1 MSFII
6 LPSRRRGLSRPF
18 FGINKSGRYA
28 EGLSVLLSAAG
39 AFRINQALPTDARG
53 MGVRNATTWTPN
65 SLSNGNMR
73 YGPAIYYPDGG
84 YSTWNQGRVNTSRM
98 SVLWI
103 GALAVAPDGAKVQS
117 IAGQYD
123 ASSAP
128 TYNTYD
134 WLIYESVANNLSLL
148 VSNGVNANAGVSSTA
163 LITVDTPLVMAG
175 AFEPTQ
181 LRAYH
186 KVGNARSFATAVP
199 TFSALSSAHP
209 LRMGRL
215 SLGYT
220 TGVRHNLLAVWSGR
234 ALSAGDL
241 IDVAENPGQLFDD
254 GGIRVFYSLPS
265 GNITI
270 SLTGQSSTFS
280 YGTLVPAL
288 SRALSGLSA
297 SFSRGTLIPA
307 LAKTLTGQSATFSG
321 GTLTPVTGI
330 TVNLTGQS
338 FTGSVGS
345 LKAALAVNLL
355 GQSVTASGGTITPS
369 VGGNVSVNLSGI
381 SGTFSY
387 GTLTAGQ
394 GLPPETMEFSWSGK
408 KAKFSFK
415 TRYMNF
421 DLD

>member
-1 MSFII
+1 MSLEVLNSPPPYRVQIAKNRPITRNLQVLALMIGGYPHI
-6 LPSRRRGLSRPF
+6 LTPRLCAPMFRSGAALIGGARGANTGQGVYLGAVGDQFSYSGLSPLNEVTDTITW
-18 FGINKSGRYA
+18 FGWAYSGTVSSASKIVGRFGSPSHTVGSINFGNGTDTAPLVYA
-28 EGLSVLLSAAG
+28 KTSAGVFPQRVSTVTPYVGNKPYFIAG
-39 AFRINQALPTDARG
+39 QRSTAQTFPDIYID
-53 MGVRNATTWTPN
+53 GV
-65 SLSNGNMR
+65 LSNGTT
-73 YGPAIYYPDGG
+73 
-84 YSTWNQGRVNTSRM
+84 YSPGSGNLSDRATQVTFN
-98 SVLWI
+98 
-103 GALAVAPDGAKVQS
+103 DGANALVGS
-117 IAGQYD
+117 VFLMGLFTRFL
-123 ASSAP
+123 SS
-128 TYNTYD
+128 
-134 WLIYESVANNLSLL
+134 YEHLSLAR
-148 VSNGVNANAGVSSTA
+148 N
-163 LITVDTPLVMAG
+163 PW
-175 AFEPTQ
+175 Q
-181 LRAYH
+181 LLE
-186 KVGNARSFATAVP
+186 RSE
-199 TFSALSSAHP
+199 SE
-209 LRMGRL
+209 
-215 SLGYT
+215 
-220 TGVRHNLLAVWSGR
+220 
-234 ALSAGDL
+234 
-241 IDVAENPGQLFDD
+241 I
-254 GGIRVFYSLPS
+254 FYSLPS